1 MTRMVWMV
9 ITLEY
14 LKKLYKI
21 LPGQMAGVVQSK
33 GPPTAYWWL
42 YKQFVSIFTAINEL
56 VFKEISISK
65 IVKLWKESETR
76 RKKHVTWS
84 VPYCIQGLHTIVASV

>member
-21 LPGQMAGVVQSK
+21 LPRQMAGVVQSK
-33 GPPTAYWWL
+33 GP
-42 YKQFVSIFTAINEL
+42 
-56 VFKEISISK
+56 
-65 IVKLWKESETR
+65 
-76 RKKHVTWS
+76 
-84 VPYCIQGLHTIVASV
+84 HTKY